1 MELDQFI
8 IKKIYI
14 NDYIINT
21 TLLNQ
26 SLFNILSNVLSNKLY
41 KTNKLQYKINNIL
54 NKIDTIFTDY
64 SGSKIFNLSYQP
76 YNQYNITYNY
86 FKKNFNKKW
95 IIPVAQQQKNLFI
108 NSLDLHINILP

>member
-26 SLFNILSNVLSNKLY
+26 SLSNILSNVLSNKLY
-41 KTNKLQYKINNIL
+41 KTNKLQHKINNIL
-54 NKIDTIFTDY
+54 NKIDTIFKDY

-76 YNQYNITYNY
+76 YNQFNIT
-86 FKKNFNKKW
+86 NK
-95 IIPVAQQQKNLFI
+95 
-108 NSLDLHINILP
+108 